1 MINSRGER
9 DSLFFYVLEQMQGM
23 VHLCELHTKR
33 ILYANRLAQE
43 ELELQE
49 GQACCREGSPHAQA
63 CGCRSTGQLLA
74 HPEQVIHDA
83 WYNPKTLR
91 WYERHAAPGACR
103 WALGPPGAVLCCE
116 HPERFGGGAYWRLI
130 LSPSAMG

>member
-49 GQACCREGSPHAQA
+49 GQACCREGSPMP
-63 CGCRSTGQLLA
+63 R
-74 HPEQVIHDA
+74 P
-83 WYNPKTLR
+83 
-91 WYERHAAPGACR
+91 AAAGVPDS
-103 WALGPPGAVLCCE
+103 
-116 HPERFGGGAYWRLI
+116 F
-130 LSPSAMG
+130 

>member
-43 ELELQE
+43 
-49 GQACCREGSPHAQA
+49 
-63 CGCRSTGQLLA
+63 
-74 HPEQVIHDA
+74 
-83 WYNPKTLR
+83 
-91 WYERHAAPGACR
+91 GA
-103 WALGPPGAVLCCE
+103 GVPDS
-116 HPERFGGGAYWRLI
+116 F
-130 LSPSAMG
+130 